1 MSSCSVSAAA
11 VPLVPGAGVCV
22 ERGGGAV
29 CRLGGQLRDG
39 AGGGRVGRLEADAL
53 AEGGV
58 ALRLEA
64 PEMRMRCR
72 QYQYRSICGSGYST
86 GAW

>member
-1 MSSCSVSAAA
+1 MSLCSVSAAA
-11 VPLVPGAGVCV
+11 APPVPGAGVGV

-29 CRLGGQLRDG
+29 CRRLGPGQPPQGG

-53 AEGGV
+53 PEGGV

-64 PEMRMRCR
+64 PEVRNR
-72 QYQYRSICGSGYST
+72 QEM
-86 GAW
+86 

>member
-1 MSSCSVSAAA
+1 MSLCSVSAAA
-11 VPLVPGAGVCV
+11 VPPVPGAGVGV

-53 AEGGV
+53 PEGGV

-64 PEMRMRCR
+64 PEIGKRCR
-72 QYQYRSICGSGYST
+72 QYRFKCGSS
-86 GAW
+86 